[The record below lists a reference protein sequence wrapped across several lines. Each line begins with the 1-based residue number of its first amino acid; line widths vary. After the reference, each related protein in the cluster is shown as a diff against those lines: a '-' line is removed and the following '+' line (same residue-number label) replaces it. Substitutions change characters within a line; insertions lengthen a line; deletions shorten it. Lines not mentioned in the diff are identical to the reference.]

1 MQIEQGYKQNK
12 AKIPIKSVFE
22 KCSCK
27 YFRSVDFLFSIEIG
41 QGDFISSS
49 VFHLFFSLMFSTSH
63 PTYFW
68 KRIRSRRIKVRGK
81 QEVKQ
86 LKNSCTKSFGGFQK
100 GIFSLKKNLN
110 QVITNAERRARQ
122 ELKKSPNFLTKS
134 KSDAMHITT
143 QKFELSRKVNQV
155 QLYRQRFPSYP

>member
-63 PTYFW
+63 PTYFL
-68 KRIRSRRIKVRGK
+68 KRTKSRGIKVRGK

-86 LKNSCTKSFGGFQK
+86 LKNSCTKFFGEFQK
-100 GIFSLKKNLN
+100 GIFSLKNDLN
-110 QVITNAERRARQ
+110 QVITNAERRAHQ
-122 ELKKSPNFLTKS
+122 EFKKALTS
-134 KSDAMHITT
+134 W
-143 QKFELSRKVNQV
+143 QKVKVT
-155 QLYRQRFPSYP
+155 S

>member
-1 MQIEQGYKQNK
+1 MYKQQIENVKTGQSACRQSRGINR
-12 AKIPIKSVFE
+12 IRL
-22 KCSCK
+22 K
-27 YFRSVDFLFSIEIG
+27 YLLSLSLKNVPVDFLFLIEIG

-49 VFHLFFSLMFSTSH
+49 VFHLSFSLMFSTSH

-68 KRIRSRRIKVRGK
+68 KQIRSRRIKVRGK

-122 ELKKSPNFLTKS
+122 ELKKALTS
-134 KSDAMHITT
+134 
-143 QKFELSRKVNQV
+143 
-155 QLYRQRFPSYP
+155 